1 VIGDGDWA
9 GDLEGDRDGSRDGSH
24 PPYINLPSPNF
35 QETAQES
42 STVFPSTTP
51 TVSGPSSS
59 PAATD
64 VSNKKVTAK
73 KGAGVSFCNHDQNA
87 DCDEEQAEPPAS
99 VLTRRRALVP
109 AKLPPYSTDSC
120 EDIELCGTD
129 QGETSIRCAYLHAN
143 F

>member
-1 VIGDGDWA
+1 MNIFRIVLHENVQNETNEFFPIHWIG
-9 GDLEGDRDGSRDGSH
+9 L
-24 PPYINLPSPNF
+24 
-35 QETAQES
+35 QAQES

-73 KGAGVSFCNHDQNA
+73 KGAGVAFCNHDQNA